1 MACGRPKMPPPM
13 MVLERLKILP
23 PRLGW
28 RNVQEAIVKANLRR
42 CLTCPASNMACYLSI
57 SVIIPHHLPDTVLTS
72 IIHLLLTIAKDRGA
86 KPSSLWWFPK
96 QEAAGK
102 RKKHCFIPAWNH
114 SCSLVRRMHVS
125 KKVQT
130 RECQTCTRCE
140 THMCTRSSM
149 QVKTMHGIH
158 RRNRD
163 RGSRNQKH
171 LNGMFKTF
179 QNIAC
184 TWSSEMALSGS
195 PRMLKWRLVRVK
207 VPLLS
212 STVSRGNHF
221 TESNHCHFRNHGSL
235 TDVS

>member
-1 MACGRPKMPPPM
+1 MKCCESGLSNSAVQQSWKTLRKAAEGLWRSTNLRWG
-13 MVLERLKILP
+13 LEAQCQPLGPSVPWRAGGPRCLLPWWYWRDWRSFHRGWDGEMFRKQSQKQTWGGVSRAP
-23 PRLGW
+23 PR
-28 RNVQEAIVKANLRR
+28 
-42 CLTCPASNMACYLSI
+42 NMACYLSI

-184 TWSSEMALSGS
+184 T
-195 PRMLKWRLVRVK
+195 
-207 VPLLS
+207 
-212 STVSRGNHF
+212 
-221 TESNHCHFRNHGSL
+221 
-235 TDVS
+235 